1 MPSPTLTPLV
11 RGMVAGAVGTL
22 AMTLT
27 ERLEMSVTGRP
38 ASHVPGQ
45 VGAALLPGSDL
56 RSDTNVQRL
65 NTPVHWGH
73 GIAMGPLRAALDA
86 AGIDGPT
93 ASAIHFAL
101 LWGGDAALYRA
112 LGIADAPWHWEA
124 SALATDVLHKGVYA
138 AVTGAVYDALSGE
151 GTS

>member
-1 MPSPTLTPLV
+1 MAPTTLTPLV

-27 ERLEMSVTGRP
+27 ERLEMSLTARP
-38 ASHVPGQ
+38 ASQVPGQ
-45 VGAALLPGSDL
+45 VGASLLPGSDPQ
-56 RSDTNVQRL
+56 SDADVHRL
-65 NTPVHWGH
+65 NTPVHWAH

-112 LGIADAPWHWEA
+112 LGIADLPWRWEA
-124 SALATDVLHKGVYA
+124 SALATDVVHKAVYA
-138 AVTGAVYDALSGE
+138 AVTGAVYDALSGN
-151 GTS
+151 SQS